1 MGYKPQRKIY
11 DLEYADY
18 PGLEIKAT
26 STSLG
31 KLMHL
36 SEMKLDLN
44 ESDPEKRLEVFGVFA
59 GCVMTWN
66 MEHPELTED
75 NKQLD
80 SMQCKDCGLVEGDP
94 VPPTVQGM
102 MCLELGFMMSLI
114 FGWMAAVSRVNVPK
128 ELSLSDG
135 GRNIQEEMMRQLAQH
150 QNLSTLPTPSFS

>member
-11 DLEYADY
+11 DLVFADY

-31 KLMHL
+31 KLMEL
-36 SEMKLDLN
+36 SEMKLNLN
-44 ESDPEKRLEVFGVFA
+44 EPDAEKRLEVFTVFA
-59 GCVMTWN
+59 ACVVEWN

-75 NKQLD
+75 NKQPD
-80 SMQCKDCGLVEGDP
+80 SMCCKDCGLLEGIALP
-94 VPPTVQGM
+94 ATVKGM

-114 FGWMAAVSRVNVPK
+114 FGWMAAVSRVSVPK

-135 GRNIQEEMMRQLAQH
+135 GKNIQEELMKQLGQH
-150 QNLSTLPTPSFS
+150 PNLSTLLTPN

>member
-11 DLEYADY
+11 ELEFTDY

-36 SEMKLDLN
+36 SDMKLNLN
-44 ESDPEKRLEVFGVFA
+44 EPDAAKRLEVFSVFS
-59 GCVMTWN
+59 GCVVEWN

-75 NKQLD
+75 NKQPD
-80 SMQCKDCGLVEGDP
+80 SMQCKDCALVEGDP
-94 VPPTVQGM
+94 LPSTVKGM

-114 FGWMAAVSRVNVPK
+114 FGWMTAVSRVSVPK

-135 GRNIQEEMMRQLAQH
+135 GRNIQEELMKQLGQH
-150 QNLSTLPTPSFS
+150 QNLSTLPMPNLS